1 MICLLP
7 LDIPAKGTVLIVP
20 QSHFGNVEHRKKGK
34 LEDNISVS
42 DRDDEFYY
50 EFYYNYNGDESANW
64 HCIHS
69 QLNCSFVVIAFQGS
83 G

>member
-1 MICLLP
+1 MALYIT
-7 LDIPAKGTVLIVP
+7 AKGTVLIVP
-20 QSHFGNVEHRKKGK
+20 QSHFGDGQDRKNRK

-42 DRDDEFYY
+42 DREDEL
-50 EFYYNYNGDESANW
+50 YYNYNGDESANW
-64 HCIHS
+64 HCIQY

>member
-1 MICLLP
+1 MAPGYPGIHGLLICLLP

-20 QSHFGNVEHRKKGK
+20 QSHFGNVQHRKKGK

-50 EFYYNYNGDESANW
+50 DYNGDKSAN
-64 HCIHS
+64 
-69 QLNCSFVVIAFQGS
+69 
-83 G
+83 

>member
-7 LDIPAKGTVLIVP
+7 VDIPAKGTVLVVP
-20 QSHFGNVEHRKKGK
+20 QSHFGDVQHRKKGK

-42 DRDDEFYY
+42 DREDELYY
-50 EFYYNYNGDESANW
+50 IYNGDERANW
-64 HCIHS
+64 HFIQY